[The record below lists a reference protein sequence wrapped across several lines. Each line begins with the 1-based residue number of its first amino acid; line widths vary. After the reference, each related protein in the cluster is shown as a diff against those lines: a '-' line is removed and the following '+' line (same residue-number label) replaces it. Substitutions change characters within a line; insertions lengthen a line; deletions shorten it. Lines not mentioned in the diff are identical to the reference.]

1 MISCYCSV
9 PSLIWTAWTTTLP
22 TTCSTVSHLSLSLME
37 ASPPSVPCL
46 NPMVPPHCRDL
57 TLLLPPAETP
67 PSPEETSCSRLST
80 THCRPDPQHLQSP
93 AQEQPRLI
101 LHPPANQVK
110 KQTES
115 HWYHNNRS
123 WTSTARLYWWKRLK
137 ILIRIFQEEEKWWW
151 VCCLEFCFCLL

>member
-1 MISCYCSV
+1 MISYYHSV

-80 THCRPDPQHLQSP
+80 THCRPDPQHLQSR
-93 AQEQPRLI
+93 AQVQPRLI
-101 LHPPANQVK
+101 LHHPANQVK

-115 HWYHNNRS
+115 HWYHNRS
-123 WTSTARLYWWKRLK
+123 WTSTARLYWWKRFK
-137 ILIRIFQEEEKWWW
+137 ILIKIFQEEEKWWW